1 MILLTHL
8 IDSTYMEDKI
18 LKKEHLVICGNLIS
32 NSYKLIM
39 LQVHIQKETMDL
51 LMDLR
56 LKEFN
61 GNKFP

>member
-1 MILLTHL
+1 
-8 IDSTYMEDKI
+8 MEVKI
-18 LKKEHLVICGNLIS
+18 LKKEHSVICGNLIS

-39 LQVHIQKETMDL
+39 QQVHIQKETMDS

-61 GNKFP
+61 GNKFL